1 MSIYV
6 ITGIDVVGGE
16 VHHSVV
22 AKVTKDPKT
31 GVIGCDVGRQV
42 DRAEL
47 ATLMQRDEVYVV
59 RWDGPGTFTAGSRVI
74 AKPGAMEYPMSI
86 NDDGTPNG
94 ELLEAARFNVGRD
107 E

>member
-6 ITGIDVVGGE
+6 ITGIAVVDGE

-31 GVIGCDVGRQV
+31 GVVGADMGRQV

-47 ATLMQRDEVYVV
+47 ATLMDRDEVYTVQ
-59 RWDGPGTFTAGSRVI
+59 WDGPGTFTAGSRVRP
-74 AKPGAMEYPMSI
+74 KPGPMAFPMSV
-86 NDDGTPNG
+86 DEDGTPNG
-94 ELLEAARFNVGRD
+94 DLMNVARFNVGLD
-107 E
+107 D